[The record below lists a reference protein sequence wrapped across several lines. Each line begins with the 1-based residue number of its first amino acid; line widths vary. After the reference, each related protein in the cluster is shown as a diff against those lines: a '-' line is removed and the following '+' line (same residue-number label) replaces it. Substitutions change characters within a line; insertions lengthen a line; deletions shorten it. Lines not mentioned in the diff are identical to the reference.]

1 MVNKLPEYEYRMPKP
16 DADFVRQSIVYKLIF
31 TLGVDPREAKHED
44 WLNAAMFAARDLMT
58 ESYLKTRR
66 SHIENKKRMVYY
78 LSMEFLMGRAFVNSL
93 INEGVFDAFD
103 EAFRQLGLTFTDVAE
118 EEEDPGLGNGGLGRL
133 AACFLD

>member
-78 LSMEFLMGRAFVNSL
+78 LSMEFLMGSSSRTALNL
-93 INEGVFDAFD
+93 
-103 EAFRQLGLTFTDVAE
+103 
-118 EEEDPGLGNGGLGRL
+118 NGI
-133 AACFLD
+133 A

>member
-1 MVNKLPEYEYRMPKP
+1 MANKLLEYEYRMPKP

-66 SHIENKKRMVYY
+66 SHIENKTHGVLPLHGIFDGSRVC
-78 LSMEFLMGRAFVNSL
+78 EL
-93 INEGVFDAFD
+93 IDQ
-103 EAFRQLGLTFTDVAE
+103 R
-118 EEEDPGLGNGGLGRL
+118 RRI
-133 AACFLD
+133 